1 MKPARAAAE
10 PDDDGYLAACLVP
23 VFRYGHDSAGDMIGE
38 DGPWLASQAK
48 YGPDQRRVASRSAAR
63 PGDTGAIITAAL
75 LATAGDELH
84 TSGLVVAVL
93 ATLVVYWLAGEY
105 VELLGEQVAGGMV
118 PTWDYVREALA
129 ETWPVVVR
137 PPSLLGRRPRNRLS
151 T

>member
-1 MKPARAAAE
+1 MAGVASEIRPGPKARSLGKRRAA
-10 PDDDGYLAACLVP
+10 GIY
-23 VFRYGHDSAGDMIGE
+23 R
-38 DGPWLASQAK
+38 
-48 YGPDQRRVASRSAAR
+48 
-63 PGDTGAIITAAL
+63 AIITAAL